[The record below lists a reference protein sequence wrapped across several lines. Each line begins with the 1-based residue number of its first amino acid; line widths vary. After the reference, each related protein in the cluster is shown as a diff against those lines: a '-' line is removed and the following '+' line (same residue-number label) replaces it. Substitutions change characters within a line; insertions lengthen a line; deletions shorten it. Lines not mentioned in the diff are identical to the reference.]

1 MKIFFLS
8 KHIIMA
14 NLTTYELKLITGK
27 RGIKNLQNMSKET
40 LLSTLDET
48 EHIFENFLQNGLK

>member
-1 MKIFFLS
+1 
-8 KHIIMA
+8 MA